1 MRVYVPELTVLL
13 FLEEFLFGAV
23 EAVVADLHFASGM
36 KDIVDWLLIIK
47 HQKSLLNLLFRH

>member
-36 KDIVDWLLIIK
+36 KDVVD
-47 HQKSLLNLLFRH
+47 